1 MPGSSLSYANS
12 ASADNAHADSNT
24 YTHGN
29 STCYSD
35 SNADSYCD
43 SQGDATTAA
52 DSPTAPHSAAAT
64 LTEAGFSLRYD
75 ANKSLAGGVACGF
88 LRSTPSVF
96 FGIAD
101 QIQISF

>member
-1 MPGSSLSYANS
+1 MSYANA
-12 ASADNAHADSNT
+12 ASANNAHANAVGNTNT
-24 YTHGN
+24 YSN
-29 STCYSD
+29 STCDSD